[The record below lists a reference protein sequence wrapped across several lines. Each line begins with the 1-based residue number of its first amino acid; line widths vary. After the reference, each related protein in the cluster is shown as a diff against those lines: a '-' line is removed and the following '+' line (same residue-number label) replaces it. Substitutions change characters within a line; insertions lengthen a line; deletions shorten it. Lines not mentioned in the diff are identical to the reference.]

1 MGEQLRDI
9 REFGEDADAYRDEL
23 LRRWTGLLSY
33 RYIGRN
39 HSSMNVGETD
49 DTVTI
54 RRDMRNDA
62 GGIMVAPLAIASP
75 EGCQADLVAVP
86 NPVIASVQIVDPGY
100 DVNKVEVVDSGN
112 VHQGRMMG
120 YGRCKIVDAE
130 NPDRVIAFNE
140 GQGAIIG
147 IPPEGLE
154 KMDVSGSE
162 LVIEDSPDLPPLWQA
177 FGASKRRDGHWVL
190 PALSLELASPDAAL
204 HIGPQHVVLE
214 TAAIDLAADAV
225 GTNEASGGELAR
237 DVYGARQSRAV
248 QGRWHRACRRV
259 RQSRRAHAATRR
271 GQWQQGRDV
280 RRGDLGDHRLG
291 TADRGTTARH
301 LRDRQ
306 APCGGGRDRPGW
318 RKSRPGWRSAMRHSF
333 SKPAGCGPVHV

>member
-1 MGEQLRDI
+1 MTGQLRDI
-9 REFGEDADAYRDEL
+9 REFGDDADAYRDEL

-39 HSSMNVGETD
+39 HSSMNLGDAD

-54 RRDMRNDA
+54 RRDMRNGA

-100 DVNKVEVVDSGN
+100 DVKKVEIVESGN
-112 VHQGRMMG
+112 IHQGRMMG
-120 YGRCKIVDAE
+120 YGRCKIVDAD

-162 LVIEDSPDLPPLWQA
+162 LAIEDSPDLPPLWEA
-177 FGASKRRDGHWVL
+177 FGASKRPDGRWGL

-214 TAAIDLAADAV
+214 TAAIDLAADLV
-225 GTNEASGGELAR
+225 GTRKIQVVSWH
-237 DVYGARQSRAV
+237 VMFMSRGKV
-248 QGRWHRACRRV
+248 GPFRV
-259 RQSRRAHAATRR
+259 DGTAHA
-271 GQWQQGRDV
+271 GGSGKVGV
-280 RRGDLGDHRLG
+280 RMLLHDEGNNDKAV
-291 TADRGTTARH
+291 T
-301 LRDRQ
+301 
-306 APCGGGRDRPGW
+306 
-318 RKSRPGWRSAMRHSF
+318 SAAAIF
-333 SKPAGCGPVHV
+333 EIVA